1 MGHQILPTGFQ
12 LLIPQAPQ
20 FPSQCMITPSCT
32 LDVLLTIQKGKNRE
46 MIPSVGEQAQHTAL
60 REMVCRSR
68 VQTGARAH
76 THTGTHARTHT
87 RWPLNAQMSVRW

>member
-20 FPSQCMITPSCT
+20 FPSQCTITPSFT
-32 LDVLLTIQKGKNRE
+32 LDVLLMIQKGKNTE
-46 MIPSVGEQAQHTAL
+46 MIPSVGEQAQHTPL
-60 REMVCRSR
+60 WEMVCRSQ
-68 VQTGARAH
+68 VQTGAR
-76 THTGTHARTHT
+76 ARTHT